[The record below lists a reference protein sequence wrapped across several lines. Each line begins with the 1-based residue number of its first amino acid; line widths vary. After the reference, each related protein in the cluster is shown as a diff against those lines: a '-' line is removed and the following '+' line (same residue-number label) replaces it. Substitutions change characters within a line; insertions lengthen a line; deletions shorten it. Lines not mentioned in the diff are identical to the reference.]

1 VELQRT
7 SHLVDSLTY
16 SAEYPPQGRPY
27 ISVGGFRF
35 CDILDNSTFFT
46 DVDIQIPGIE
56 GTLNDQNARKFI
68 EYIDWSA
75 QQMLAHP
82 EYQTYFQRETEYTK
96 GVTTDSLKRGICWNV
111 AQGNLLWWKPYVKFD
126 QNLNDKY
133 NGRVLR
139 TIDATATF
147 PFLNYDGNQIAR
159 PLPNSTSKPHYQ
171 LAYVVMVHS
180 NAENV
185 AALIDALADPTVF
198 IYLHVD
204 LVADEAFHQQMR
216 DLVRNRYH
224 IYLTPNPL
232 SVSWSHVSLIW
243 VEIRAFFDLL
253 DLINFEYVINLSGAD
268 YPLKSANTIYRH
280 LEKKPGSNWI
290 WWSTGGKNTWELN
303 HRWHNM
309 FHCREYRGAW
319 ERRCVFTPETHG
331 YREFDGYTQLF
342 PHLYK
347 TSQWLILHRSS
358 VEYLRSSE
366 AGKLLLM
373 HSEHTLMPDEMFFST
388 FFAQTPFNNRTFRD
402 PKRLMFWNGGS
413 HPWEWTMPDEAVIRT
428 WAKHFLWIRKVD
440 VTANSE
446 LKGVLDDVRKKDKM
460 SNRIVLKY
468 KGGIIPVD

>member
-1 VELQRT
+1 
-7 SHLVDSLTY
+7 
-16 SAEYPPQGRPY
+16 
-27 ISVGGFRF
+27 
-35 CDILDNSTFFT
+35 
-46 DVDIQIPGIE
+46 VDIRIPGIE
-56 GTLNDQNARKFI
+56 GTLNDQNAREFI
-68 EYIDWSA
+68 DYIDWAA

-82 EYQTYFQRETEYTK
+82 EYQGYFQRETEYTK

-111 AQGNLLWWKPYVKFD
+111 AQGNLLWWKPYVNFD
-126 QNLNDKY
+126 QNLKDKY

-147 PFLNYDGNQIAR
+147 PFLNYDGNQIAH
-159 PLPNSTSKPHYQ
+159 PLPNSTSKPHYR
-171 LAYVVMVHS
+171 LAYVIMAHS

-204 LVADEAFHQQMR
+204 LAADEAFHQEMR
-216 DLVRNRYH
+216 DLVKDRQH
-224 IYLTPNPL
+224 IYLMPNPL
-232 SVSWSHVSLIW
+232 AVSWSHVSLIW

-268 YPLKSANTIYRH
+268 YPLKSANTIYHH
-280 LEKKPGSNWI
+280 LEKRPGSNWI
-290 WWSTGGKNTWELN
+290 WWSTAGKNTWELN

-309 FHCREYRGAW
+309 FHCRDYRGSW
-319 ERRCVFTPETHG
+319 EKRCIFTPEAHG
-331 YREFDGYTQLF
+331 YREFDGYTALF

-373 HSEHTLMPDEMFFST
+373 HSEHTLIPDEMFFST
-388 FFAQTPFNNRTFRD
+388 FFAQTPFNSRTFRD

-440 VTANSE
+440 VTANPE